1 MTAVEREAGVIQN
14 AKFKMQKV
22 QASRQRPRSNVLFRI
37 LHFGVALI
45 ASSAFLWGCSQQA
58 PPDAYGN
65 VEAIEVVVSAETG
78 GRLTNFGVD
87 EGQVLADGM
96 VVGSVDPI
104 QLALERDQLVAQR
117 EANASRVSEI
127 ARQIDALDAQRQVA
141 QAQRDAVAAQRGA
154 LEAQLDTARRNQERI
169 ARLFAQQAAT
179 SQQRDLADRDVR
191 VLEEQIKAQ
200 DEQVEAQTRQVAAQQ
215 AQVAMARAQ
224 RQTAARQVESADA
237 QVARAADRLGKAEIK
252 NPHAGTVLAT
262 YVRQG
267 EIIQPG
273 QPLYRIANLDAVD
286 VRAYVAQTQLA
297 QVRVGHTAPV
307 TFDVGSGRETLTGT
321 VTWVASRAEF
331 TPTPIQTRDER
342 ADLVYAIK
350 LRVPNTDGKL
360 KIGMPVDVDFS
371 NGR

>member
-1 MTAVEREAGVIQN
+1 MAVKRSASAIEN
-14 AKFKMQKV
+14 SKCKMQKGRV
-22 QASRQRPRSNVLFRI
+22 SRQRPC
-37 LHFGVALI
+37 LHFSLCI
-45 ASSAFLWGCSQQA
+45 LQFTLLTSSCSRET

-78 GRLTNFGVD
+78 GRLTSFGVD
-87 EGQVLADGM
+87 EGQALTDGM
-96 VVGSVDPI
+96 VVGSVDPV

-117 EANASRVSEI
+117 AANASRVSEI
-127 ARQIDALDAQRQVA
+127 ASQIDALDAQRQAA
-141 QAQRDAVAAQRGA
+141 QAQRDAAMAQRRA
-154 LEAQLDTARRNQERI
+154 LEAQLETARRNQERI
-169 ARLFAQQAAT
+169 GRLFAQQAAT
-179 SQQRDLADRDVR
+179 AQQRDQGDRDVR
-191 VLEEQIKAQ
+191 VLEEQITAQ
-200 DEQVEAQTRQVAAQQ
+200 NEHIEAQSRQVAAQQ

-237 QVARAADRLGKAEIK
+237 QVARAVDRLGKTDIK
-252 NPHAGTVLAT
+252 NPKAGTVLAT

-297 QVRVGHTAPV
+297 LVRVGQPAQV
-307 TFDVGSGRETLTGT
+307 TFDVGSGREMVTGT

-350 LRVPNTDGKL
+350 LRVANPDGKL
-360 KIGMPVDVDFS
+360 KIGMPVDVGFS